1 MVKAISI
8 QLSEE
13 EIKTLTR
20 KAEKNLLSLKEQI
33 EDIIRL
39 SVLRSKKKS
48 LSQGPKT
55 DDALVAIFSREKK
68 GKNRRK

>member
-8 QLSEE
+8 QLSDE
-13 EIKTLTR
+13 EIKILTR

-39 SVLRSKKKS
+39 SVLRTKKKP
-48 LSQGPKT
+48 LSQQKI
-55 DDALVAIFSREKK
+55 DDTLVSIFSREKK
-68 GKNRRK
+68 GRKRRK